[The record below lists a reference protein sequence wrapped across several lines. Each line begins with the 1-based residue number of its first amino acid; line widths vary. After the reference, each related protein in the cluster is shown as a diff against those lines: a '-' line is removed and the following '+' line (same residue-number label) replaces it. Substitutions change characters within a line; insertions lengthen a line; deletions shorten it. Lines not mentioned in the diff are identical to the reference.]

1 MRQRPHGEQL
11 TIALV
16 AHDNVKWQLLAWADR
31 NKQELRHFRLVATGT
46 TGRLLHNDLALDVER
61 LASGPLG
68 GDLQLGAR
76 IVDGQ
81 IDALIYFWDPL
92 EPQPHDP
99 DVRSLLRV
107 ATLRDVPTA
116 SNPATADMV
125 LSGMIALRAAQTPV
139 VQSVS

>member
-1 MRQRPHGEQL
+1 MRTRPFDEPM
-11 TIALV
+11 TIAFV
-16 AHDNVKWQLLAWADR
+16 AHDNIKWQLLAWADR
-31 NKQELRHFRLVATGT
+31 NKHELRQFHLLATGT
-46 TGRLLHNDLALDVER
+46 TGRLLQNDLGLDVER

-68 GDLQLGAR
+68 GDLQIGAR
-76 IVDGQ
+76 IVEGQ
-81 IDALIYFWDPL
+81 VDALVYFWDAL

-125 LSGMIALRAAQTPV
+125 LAGLIALRNAQSPAV
-139 VQSVS
+139 HSVS

>member
-1 MRQRPHGEQL
+1 MRTRPNGEQL

-16 AHDNVKWQLLAWADR
+16 AHDNTKWQLLAWADR
-31 NKQELRHFRLVATGT
+31 NKHELRQYRLVATGT
-46 TGRLLHNDLALDVER
+46 TGRLLHNDLGLDVER
-61 LASGPLG
+61 MASGPLG

-76 IVDGQ
+76 IVEGQ
-81 IDALIYFWDPL
+81 VDALVYFWDPL

-99 DVRSLLRV
+99 DIRSLLRV

-116 SNPATADMV
+116 SNPSTADMV
-125 LSGMIALRAAQTPV
+125 LAGLAVLRRAQTPA

>member
-1 MRQRPHGEQL
+1 MRQRPNGEQL

-46 TGRLLHNDLALDVER
+46 TGRLLHNDLALEVER
-61 LASGPLG
+61 LVSGPLG

-81 IDALIYFWDPL
+81 VDALIYFWDPL